1 MLKKAVDLSL
11 GDPADRERRQP
22 GFLKE
27 ANVVGLDAGGRLSAQ
42 KLAMKED
49 LVRVKW
55 HGRMTLPVSI
65 EQGKQLSG
73 SGAVAGLLEYL
84 ADGSIGRRVINVG
97 PATRQS
103 PQPIGA
109 LSNKQYLLVEKD
121 DASNVHLWSRV
132 ADLTAEESLNR
143 LELLVRASGY
153 HFLRHGSDDL
163 ISLDIEGV
171 TVVCQPIL
179 RGGGQPFCPDEPL
192 WIHARSR
199 SLYRPVAPLAL
210 NHPIA
215 RSTSDVAK
223 PEGYWLPG
231 Y

>member
-1 MLKKAVDLSL
+1 MIEESPNLRF
-11 GDPADRERRQP
+11 GDATNGKGGKPCFR
-22 GFLKE
+22 KE
-27 ANVVGLDAGGRLSAQ
+27 THIVSFDAGGRLSAQ
-42 KLAMKED
+42 QLAVKED
-49 LVRVKW
+49 LVCVKG
-55 HGRMTLPVSI
+55 HRRMPLAVSI
-65 EQGKQLSG
+65 EHGKQLSG
-73 SGAVAGLLEYL
+73 PCAVPGLFEYL
-84 ADGSIGRRVINVG
+84 AHGSFRRRVIDVG
-97 PATRQS
+97 PAARQR

-132 ADLTAEESLNR
+132 PDLTAEESLNR
-143 LELLVRASGY
+143 LELLVRAGGY